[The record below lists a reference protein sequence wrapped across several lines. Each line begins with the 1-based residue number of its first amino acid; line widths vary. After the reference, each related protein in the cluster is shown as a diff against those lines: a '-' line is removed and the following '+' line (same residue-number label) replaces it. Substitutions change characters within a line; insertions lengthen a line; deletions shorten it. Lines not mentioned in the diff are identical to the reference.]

1 MLRPALLLPLL
12 GFRSGRLLTPRC
24 GLRPLGRRL
33 GPATGRS
40 GAYPD
45 GTLTRRLGGA
55 RTCLLRT
62 SFRTRHSPS
71 LYPAL
76 PTFNGRSA
84 LRTSTQLSSA
94 SAPCRILRTTFRAR
108 ETRIIV
114 RRGDPS
120 ISAPLAR
127 NTCPPACAATNASCP
142 DGDTQTSNA
151 TFCSASVLAAYS

>member
-62 SFRTRHSPS
+62 SFRTRHRAWTLTPGPVSCAPAATSVPS
-71 LYPAL
+71 LPAQDL
-76 PTFNGRSA
+76 TPVRS
-84 LRTSTQLSSA
+84 
-94 SAPCRILRTTFRAR
+94 
-108 ETRIIV
+108 
-114 RRGDPS
+114 
-120 ISAPLAR
+120 
-127 NTCPPACAATNASCP
+127 
-142 DGDTQTSNA
+142 
-151 TFCSASVLAAYS
+151 